1 MDKAILGVG
10 FGGVI
15 LLNVV
20 TVRLLMQ
27 RFSSSDAVRLLSRWV
42 CIVSQ
47 LP

>member
-10 FGGVI
+10 FGGVT

-27 RFSSSDAVRLLSRWV
+27 RFNETFK
-42 CIVSQ
+42 
-47 LP
+47 